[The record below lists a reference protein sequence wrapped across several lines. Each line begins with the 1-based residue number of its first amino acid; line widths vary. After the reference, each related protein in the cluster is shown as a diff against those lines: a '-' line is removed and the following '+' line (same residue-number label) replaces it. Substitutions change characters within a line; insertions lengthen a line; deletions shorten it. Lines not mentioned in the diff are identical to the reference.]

1 MKKILFTTLML
12 LIFNIGYTQSFYS
25 NLKATGLTCAMCSY
39 STQKSLEKLDFIES
53 ITPDLE
59 ATSFKLEFK
68 DGAFVDF
75 DLIQEKV
82 EDAGFFVGSI
92 EIVFNDLLK
101 AENDEHNLV
110 NGNLFH
116 FFSDGDKETN
126 VFTLVDKKFI
136 RKSQYELISTKT
148 RHTHVMKQVYIL
160 LYVVSKHENLKSNKV
175 YHLKSSFYKLYY

>member
-1 MKKILFTTLML
+1 MKKFLITLSL
-12 LIFNIGYTQSFYS
+12 ILIFNFGYSQSFYS

-68 DGAFVDF
+68 DGDFVDF

-92 EIVFNDLLK
+92 EIVFNENLK
-101 AENDEHNLV
+101 AENDKHNLI

-116 FFSDGDKETN
+116 FFS
-126 VFTLVDKKFI
+126 
-136 RKSQYELISTKT
+136 
-148 RHTHVMKQVYIL
+148 
-160 LYVVSKHENLKSNKV
+160 
-175 YHLKSSFYKLYY
+175 

>member
-1 MKKILFTTLML
+1 MKKILFTISML
-12 LIFNIGYTQSFYS
+12 VIFNLGYSQSFYS

-53 ITPDLE
+53 IIPDLE

-68 DGAFVDF
+68 DGDFVDF

-92 EIVFNDLLK
+92 EIVFNDILK
-101 AENDEHNLV
+101 AENDKHDLI

-116 FFSDGDKETN
+116 FFSDPDMETN

-136 RKSQYELISTKT
+136 RKSEYKLLSEKTSHACYETGL
-148 RHTHVMKQVYIL
+148 HTATCC
-160 LYVVSKHENLKSNKV
+160 SKYENLKSNKV
-175 YHLKSSFYKLYY
+175 FHLKSSL

>member
-1 MKKILFTTLML
+1 ML
-12 LIFNIGYTQSFYS
+12 LIFNIGYSQSFYS

-92 EIVFNDLLK
+92 EIVFNDKLI
-101 AENDEHNLV
+101 AENDKHNLF

-126 VFTLVDKKFI
+126 VFTLVDRKFI
-136 RKSQYELISTKT
+136 RKSEYELISAKT
-148 RHTHVMKQVYIL
+148 SHSCYETGMHTSSCC
-160 LYVVSKHENLKSNKV
+160 SKHENLKSNKV
-175 YHLKSSFYKLYY
+175 YHLKSSL

>member
-1 MKKILFTTLML
+1 
-12 LIFNIGYTQSFYS
+12 
-25 NLKATGLTCAMCSY
+25 MCSY

-92 EIVFNDLLK
+92 EIVFNDKLI
-101 AENDEHNLV
+101 AENDKHNLV

-126 VFTLVDKKFI
+126 VFTLVD
-136 RKSQYELISTKT
+136 RN
-148 RHTHVMKQVYIL
+148 L
-160 LYVVSKHENLKSNKV
+160 LEKV
-175 YHLKSSFYKLYY
+175 NMN

>member
-1 MKKILFTTLML
+1 ML
-12 LIFNIGYTQSFYS
+12 VIFNIGYSQSFYS

-68 DGAFVDF
+68 DGDFVDF

-92 EIVFNDLLK
+92 EIVFNDKLK
-101 AENDEHNLV
+101 TENDIHNLIK
-110 NGNLFH
+110 GNLFH
-116 FFSDGDKETN
+116 FFSHADMETN

-136 RKSQYELISTKT
+136 RKSEYKLFSEKTSHACYETGL
-148 RHTHVMKQVYIL
+148 HTATCC
-160 LYVVSKHENLKSNKV
+160 SKHENLKSNKV
-175 YHLKSSFYKLYY
+175 FHLKSTL

>member
-1 MKKILFTTLML
+1 MF
-12 LIFNIGYTQSFYS
+12 LIFNIGYSQSFYS
-25 NLKATGLTCAMCSY
+25 NLKAVGLTCAMCSY

-68 DGAFVDF
+68 DDAFVDF

-92 EIVFNDLLK
+92 EIIFNDNIL
-101 AENDEHNLV
+101 AENDKHNLI

-116 FFSDGDKETN
+116 FFTDEKIEAN
-126 VFTLVDKKFI
+126 VFTIVDKKFI
-136 RKSQYELISTKT
+136 RKSEYKIISEKT
-148 RHTHVMKQVYIL
+148 SHACYDTGVHNSSCC
-160 LYVVSKHENLKSNKV
+160 SKHDNLKSNKV
-175 YHLKSSFYKLYY
+175 FHLKSSL

>member
-1 MKKILFTTLML
+1 
-12 LIFNIGYTQSFYS
+12 
-25 NLKATGLTCAMCSY
+25 MCSY

-92 EIVFNDLLK
+92 EIVFNDNLK
-101 AENDEHNLV
+101 AENDKLSEDELME
-110 NGNLFH
+110 LCSSKT
-116 FFSDGDKETN
+116 SDN
-126 VFTLVDKKFI
+126 N
-136 RKSQYELISTKT
+136 
-148 RHTHVMKQVYIL
+148 IL
-160 LYVVSKHENLKSNKV
+160 CKNNN
-175 YHLKSSFYKLYY
+175 

>member
-1 MKKILFTTLML
+1 MTATLNNLNTGDLFAVTKGTWLGSTLVLMESDKDDINFL
-12 LIFNIGYTQSFYS
+12 C
-25 NLKATGLTCAMCSY
+25 LTNM
-39 STQKSLEKLDFIES
+39 ENMF
-53 ITPDLE
+53 LE

-92 EIVFNDLLK
+92 EIVFNDNLK
-101 AENDEHNLV
+101 AENDKHNLI

-116 FFSDGDKETN
+116 FFSDVDTETN

-136 RKSQYELISTKT
+136 RKSEYELISDKT
-148 RHTHVMKQVYIL
+148 SHLCYETGLHTATCC
-160 LYVVSKHENLKSNKV
+160 SKHDNLKSNKV
-175 YHLKSSFYKLYY
+175 FHLKSSL

>member
-1 MKKILFTTLML
+1 MKKVLIILSLI
-12 LIFNIGYTQSFYS
+12 LIFNFGYSQSFYS

-92 EIVFNDLLK
+92 EIVFNDKLK
-101 AENDEHNLV
+101 AENDKHNLI

-116 FFSDGDKETN
+116 FFSDADMESN

-136 RKSQYELISTKT
+136 RKSEYKLLSEKTSHVCYETGL
-148 RHTHVMKQVYIL
+148 HTATCC
-160 LYVVSKHENLKSNKV
+160 SKHENLKSNKV
-175 YHLKSSFYKLYY
+175 FHLKSSL

>member
-1 MKKILFTTLML
+1 MKKILFTISML
-12 LIFNIGYTQSFYS
+12 VIFNIGYSQSFYS

-68 DGAFVDF
+68 DGDFVDF

-92 EIVFNDLLK
+92 EIVFNDNLK
-101 AENDEHNLV
+101 AENDKHNLI

-116 FFSDGDKETN
+116 FFSDADMETN

-136 RKSQYELISTKT
+136 RKSEYKLLSEKTSHACYETGL
-148 RHTHVMKQVYIL
+148 HTATCC
-160 LYVVSKHENLKSNKV
+160 SKHENLKSNKV
-175 YHLKSSFYKLYY
+175 FHLKSSL